1 MTPRSPAVIRSLATG
16 FAVVLGLQAA
26 WIVTAELI
34 RPRQVFFPANA
45 MDAKSAIADNSAAA
59 TAAWIG
65 WPRGDLWADYAVT
78 ANAGMIGSLETAA
91 SDAQSPN
98 QAANSIAA
106 TAAALAPSDAR
117 AWVLLAMNAQS
128 ASNDAKSDSKNLAP
142 LRMSYYTSPY
152 SDDLF
157 PLRIQIATR
166 SSAINDEELGIYA
179 EYELGVAI
187 RNKPALKPAIALAYR
202 NASPAGRAFIEGV
215 LAKLDANYLSE
226 LKSKP

>member
-1 MTPRSPAVIRSLATG
+1 MGPASPIRIRSLTTA

-26 WIVTAELI
+26 WIVAAELI
-34 RPRQVFFPANA
+34 RTRPVFFPATA
-45 MDAKSAIADNSAAA
+45 VKAKSAIADNSAAA

-65 WPRGDLWADYAVT
+65 WPRGELWADYAVT
-78 ANAGMIGSLETAA
+78 ANAGMIGSFETASSGA
-91 SDAQSPN
+91 VSPN
-98 QAANSIAA
+98 QAANSIVA

-128 ASNDAKSDSKNLAP
+128 VSSDVKSASKILAP

-157 PLRIQIATR
+157 PLRIQVATR

-179 EYELGVAI
+179 EYELGVVI

-202 NASPAGRAFIEGV
+202 NASPAGRAFIERV
-215 LAKLDANYLSE
+215 LTKLDANYLSE
-226 LKSKP
+226 LKSMP